1 MPQIFILYSK
11 SKEDQLVPILILA
24 ETKNSVVW
32 YLSDTVIFEVIL
44 DFI

>member
-11 SKEDQLVPILILA
+11 SKDNHLVSILILA
-24 ETKNSVVW
+24 QTKNSVVW

>member
-1 MPQIFILYSK
+1 MPQIFIFYSK
-11 SKEDQLVPILILA
+11 SKDNHLISILILA
-24 ETKNSVVW
+24 KTKNPVVW

>member
-1 MPQIFILYSK
+1 MPQIFILFSK
-11 SKEDQLVPILILA
+11 SKHNHLILILILA
-24 ETKNSVVW
+24 QTKNSVVW